1 MIPIPGWLLGCISW
15 SCKPLHGP
23 RSTWIQDRFCWNLEQ
38 RREKIKKPLKIM
50 EFRDMLSLSFLHLP
64 CFFQFVTT
72 DSNLRYISVC
82 IKRLKNVEGNQKG
95 FMSRILDQLLDT
107 CSLASSWVPLACIP
121 LKEMDQHT
129 NQHVCSQWYGVPCTS
144 ISCHVFI
151 VIGPNKLVRVAR
163 IVGRPCGLN
172 HDTSFHWWMNSY

>member
-23 RSTWIQDRFCWNLEQ
+23 RWTWIQDRFRWNLEQ
-38 RREKIKKPLKIM
+38 TMKNHWNLEICFPYPFCI
-50 EFRDMLSLSFLHLP
+50 FP
-64 CFFQFVTT
+64 VFFQFVTT
-72 DSNLRYISVC
+72 DSDLRYISVC

-121 LKEMDQHT
+121 LKEMDQHKD
-129 NQHVCSQWYGVPCTS
+129 QHVCSQWYGVPCTS
-144 ISCHVFI
+144 ISCHVLM
-151 VIGPNKLVRVAR
+151 VISPNKLVRVAR